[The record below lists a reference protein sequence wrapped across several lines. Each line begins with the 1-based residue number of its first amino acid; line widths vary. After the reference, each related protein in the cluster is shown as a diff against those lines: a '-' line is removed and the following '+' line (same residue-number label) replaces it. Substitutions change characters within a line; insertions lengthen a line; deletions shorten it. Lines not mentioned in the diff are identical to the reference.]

1 MVTKIDEKLSM
12 AAFIHYMILMADL
25 SKYVYYLIDHLSRRW
40 DDRYEIIF
48 VFLRVGQMIWLF
60 VYISFSAS
68 RVSEES
74 ISSVSR
80 LQEIST
86 QISGNE
92 CSQLQLVALLVKVYT
107 SPSQLT
113 GWNLFVINRGF
124 VLTVL
129 GVVITYSLVL
139 FQITPWVQTK
149 DNTTDFWTMIYWQKC
164 KI

>member
-1 MVTKIDEKLSM
+1 MS
-12 AAFIHYMILMADL
+12 DL
-25 SKYVYYLIDHLSRRW
+25 SKYVYYLIDRLARRW
-40 DDRYEIIF
+40 DDHYEIVF
-48 VFLRVGQMIWLF
+48 VVVRVTQMIWLF

-74 ISSVSR
+74 VSSTSQ

-86 QISGNE
+86 QLEINQQTN
-92 CSQLQLVALLVKVYT
+92 CSQLQIIALLMKVYT

-113 GWNLFVINRGF
+113 GWNMFVINRGF
-124 VLTVL
+124 VLTVF

-149 DNTTDFWTMIYWQKC
+149 TNSTSS
-164 KI
+164 